1 MADMR
6 MLEELGRA
14 KGEKMIEKTLEA
26 LKRNQD
32 LWDKFNKVVEQLRKD
47 KKKEKERIKHMIKP
61 APETKEA
68 KLASIKKTASWL
80 ESQIQRVQA

>member
-1 MADMR
+1 MPVLEKVKEQAITGGSGETLITFSGVEMADMR

-32 LWDKFNKVVEQLRKD
+32 L
-47 KKKEKERIKHMIKP
+47 
-61 APETKEA
+61 
-68 KLASIKKTASWL
+68 
-80 ESQIQRVQA
+80 